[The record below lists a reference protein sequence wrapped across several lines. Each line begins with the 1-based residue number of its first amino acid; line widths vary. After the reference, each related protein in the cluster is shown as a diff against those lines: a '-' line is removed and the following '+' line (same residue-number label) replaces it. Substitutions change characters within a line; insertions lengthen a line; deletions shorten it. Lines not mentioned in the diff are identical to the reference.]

1 MKPIAIMILS
11 IAMMT
16 ACSEPDLS
24 DMDEEELEDI
34 ERQVEADAKSLADA
48 ADEAVKVLE
57 EEVQAELDED
67 GIGANTESPT
77 PTSAEESDEQ

>member
-1 MKPIAIMILS
+1 MKSIAFIILP

-16 ACSEPDLS
+16 ACSDPNLS
-24 DMDEEELEDI
+24 DLDEGELKDI
-34 ERQVEADAKSLADA
+34 ERQVEEGAKSLTDA

-67 GIGANTESPT
+67 GIGANTESPA
-77 PTSAEESDEQ
+77 PASKEESGEQ

>member
-24 DMDEEELEDI
+24 DLDEGELEDI

-67 GIGANTESPT
+67 GIGANTEPPT